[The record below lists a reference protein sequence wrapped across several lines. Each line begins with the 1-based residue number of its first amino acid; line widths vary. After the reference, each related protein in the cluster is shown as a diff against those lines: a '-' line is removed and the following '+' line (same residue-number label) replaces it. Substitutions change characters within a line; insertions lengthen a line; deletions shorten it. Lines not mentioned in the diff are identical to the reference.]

1 MKTSKTGIALIK
13 HFESFRPSPYLCDGG
28 KWTIGWGHTK
38 GVTKDTKPI
47 TMAEGEALL
56 AEDLVEFEDAVT
68 DALVV
73 PVTQGQFDAL
83 VAFSF
88 NVGAGAFRKSTLLKK
103 LNAGDA
109 VGAAAEFLRWN
120 KAKGRIMR
128 GLVKR
133 REAEMNMFLGMEI
146 TL

>member
-1 MKTSKTGIALIK
+1 MNPSQACVDLVKS
-13 HFESFRPSPYLCDGG
+13 FEGFSATAYTCAGG
-28 KWTIGWGHTK
+28 KVTIGYGSTD
-38 GVTKDTKPI
+38 GVTLADTV
-47 TMAEGEALL
+47 TEEEAEAMLL
-56 AEDLVEFEDAVT
+56 RDLEKASDAIDDYV
-68 DALVV
+68 DV
-73 PVTQGQFDAL
+73 PLTQGQFDAL

-133 REAEMNMFLGMEI
+133 RKAEMNMFLGMEI